1 MKTKIFIITMLF
13 LSQISF
19 AQTNE
24 EMAIEKTKGAIHL
37 MDNGNIEDALLLLKD
52 AQKLDAKNIHIPY
65 EMALA
70 NYMKENYAIS
80 IKILKNL
87 KKHKDVNPRI
97 FQLLG
102 NSYSMNGERKN
113 AIKEYEN
120 GLKKYPNSG
129 ILYLERGNMEMF
141 INNYNDALKYYETGI
156 RVEPTF
162 SSNYYWAS
170 KLYCNSTEEVWGM
183 IYGEIFMNLERNSN
197 RTVEISK
204 LIFDTYK
211 NEIQFSEENKVSV
224 SFSKN
229 AVITLEQ
236 LSNPESFKLPFG
248 IGLYEPTLMLAIVQE
263 KEINISSLD
272 RIRTNFLKLY
282 YDNKNKE
289 KYPNALF
296 DYQNKIFAAGHI
308 EAYNHW
314 ILMQG
319 AWGDFEEWKDKNT
332 DKWDAFVNWF
342 TNNPIELSEE
352 NKFYREQY

>member
-1 MKTKIFIITMLF
+1 MRTKIFIITMLF
-13 LSQISF
+13 LSHISF

-24 EMAIEKTKGAIHL
+24 EIAIEKTKEAIQL
-37 MDNGNIEDALLLLKD
+37 MDNGGIGDALLLLEE
-52 AQKLDAKNIHIPY
+52 AQKLDPKNIHIPY

-70 NYMKENYAIS
+70 NYMKENYATS

-102 NSYSMNGERKN
+102 NSYSMSGERKS
-113 AIKEYEN
+113 AIKAYEE

-129 ILYLERGNMEMF
+129 ILYLERGNMERF
-141 INNYNDALKYYETGI
+141 VGNCNDALQYYETGI
-156 RVEPTF
+156 KVDPAF
-162 SSNYYWAS
+162 SSNYYWTS

-211 NEIQFSEENKVSV
+211 SEIQFSEENKASV

-229 AVITLEQ
+229 AIISLEQ
-236 LSNPESFKLPFG
+236 LSDPKNFKLPFG
-248 IGLYEPTLMLAIVQE
+248 VGAYELTLIFAIVQE
-263 KEINISSLD
+263 KEININSLD
-272 RIRTNFLKLY
+272 RIRTNFIKFY
-282 YDNKNKE
+282 FEEMNQE
-289 KYPNALF
+289 KHPNVLF
-296 DYQNKIFAAGHI
+296 DYQNKIFTEGHM
-308 EAYNHW
+308 EAYNYW

-319 AWGDFEEWKDKNT
+319 DLDGFEKWHERNI
-332 DKWDAFVNWF
+332 DKWDAFVEWF
-342 TNNPIELSEE
+342 TNNPIELNKE